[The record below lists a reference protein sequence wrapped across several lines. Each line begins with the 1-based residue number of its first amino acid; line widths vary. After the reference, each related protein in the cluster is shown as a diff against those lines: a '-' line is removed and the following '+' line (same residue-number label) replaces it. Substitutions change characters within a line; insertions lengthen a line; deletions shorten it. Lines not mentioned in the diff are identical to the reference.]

1 VTPPPRIHVLC
12 VDDEPQVLE
21 GLCLHLRRRYDVA
34 TATSGAKALELLQA
48 DPSIAVV
55 MSDMRMPG
63 MDGAAFLHR
72 AFELAPDATR
82 LLLTGE
88 ADLNS
93 AIAAVNEGRIFRF
106 LSKPC
111 PPPAL
116 LAAFEA
122 GAEQHRLVTSERVL
136 LQQTLHGSI
145 KALTGVLALTSPAS
159 FGRATRLKQAVSEL
173 AGKLG
178 LLQPWQLEVAA
189 MLSQLGF
196 ITLPPEIAEKV
207 FYGRELNEQE
217 EKMVEKTPAIT
228 EELLGSIPRLEG
240 VREILATYG
249 KPYRKPAA
257 APSVIERSAQVLRV
271 AIDFD
276 LLETQGSSAAFAV
289 ETLRGRTDRYDP
301 EIVAALA
308 ALRGAGVA
316 RDEVRELPL
325 SAIQVGM
332 VFAEDVKMSSGM
344 LLVARGYEVTAGF
357 LARARNFNKGAVK
370 EPLRVIARTGKE
382 SALR

>member
-1 VTPPPRIHVLC
+1 MTAPRIRILC

-21 GLCLHLRRRYDVA
+21 GLCLHLRRRYDVV
-34 TATSGAKALELLQA
+34 TATSGAKALELLQG
-48 DPSIAVV
+48 DPAIAVV

-116 LAAFEA
+116 LAAIA
-122 GAEQHRLVTSERVL
+122 TAAEQHRLVTSERVL

-145 KALTGVLALTSPAS
+145 KALTGVLALTNPAS
-159 FGRATRLKQAVSEL
+159 FGRATRLKELVSEL

-178 LLQPWQLEVAA
+178 LREPWQLEVAA

-196 ITLPPEIAEKV
+196 ITLPPETAEKV
-207 FYGRELNEQE
+207 FYGHDLTEPEQ
-217 EKMVEKTPAIT
+217 KMVEKTSAIT
-228 EELLGSIPRLEG
+228 EELLANIPRLEG

-249 KPYRKPAA
+249 KPFRKPAA
-257 APSVIERSAQVLRV
+257 APVELERSAQVLCV

-289 ETLRGRTDRYDP
+289 ETLRGRVDRYDP
-301 EIVAALA
+301 EVIAALA

-316 RDEVRELPL
+316 REVRELPL

-332 VFAEDVKMSSGM
+332 VFAEDVKMASGM

-357 LARARNFNKGAVK
+357 LARARNFSKGTVK
-370 EPLRVIARTGKE
+370 EPLRVIARHGKE
-382 SALR
+382 ASLR